1 MARQAA
7 ALEEGGFIERRP
19 CEHDKRIMRLFPTEK
34 TLQLLPTI
42 NDIMENWQERLT
54 QDLTRDE
61 QALLE
66 IMLLKLRR
74 RASSYMEE

>member
-1 MARQAA
+1 M
-7 ALEEGGFIERRP
+7 EEGGFIERRP
-19 CEHDKRIMRLFPTEK
+19 CENDKRVMRLYPTDK

-42 NDIMENWQERLT
+42 NEIMENWQEQLT

-66 IMLLKLRR
+66 IMLLKMRR